1 VTVRNACRTVEV
13 RWSHRKVR
21 FVVEAKA
28 LQLCGKFGG
37 GAEQCAF
44 LHSGWKKHD
53 DALREGSISILVRI
67 F

>member
-1 VTVRNACRTVEV
+1 
-13 RWSHRKVR
+13 
-21 FVVEAKA
+21 VVEAKA

-53 DALREGSISILVRI
+53 DALREGSISNLVRI